1 MQRILIIGKSF
12 SGLSSFLKEHGYD
25 YIVLKDVL
33 GAKHPEKKLKH
44 RVLCDFSS
52 REEILRTVDAIP
64 GAIDGVISIYENYVL
79 PAAWVADHLGL
90 PGMPPDAAEA
100 CTDKWIMRGRF
111 ATAPEKISP
120 AFALVGNEDELR
132 QFAAGHSFPLIL
144 KPANLAKSLLV
155 TKSYTLEELLA
166 NYQRTVGQIGEVYK
180 KYSPNREPKILVEEF
195 LEGSIHSVD
204 AFVDADGEPHV
215 LEQIVDYQTGYD
227 IGYEDSFHYSRI
239 LPSKLSPED
248 QQIFRHCAALGVR
261 ALGMRSSPAH
271 IEIIMTKDGPRI
283 VEIGARNGG
292 YRERMHRLANGLD
305 IPAIALQLVF
315 GQKPQINVTKNEPC
329 AVLELFPKKSGTF
342 VRLENEEKLRQ
353 LPSLAY
359 LDVKAKPG
367 QYVGKSAEGYKMCAV
382 VMLHNSDAD
391 QFGRDL
397 DFVNQSVYVVTE
409 Q

>member
-1 MQRILIIGKSF
+1 
-12 SGLSSFLKEHGYD
+12 
-25 YIVLKDVL
+25 
-33 GAKHPEKKLKH
+33 
-44 RVLCDFSS
+44 
-52 REEILRTVDAIP
+52 
-64 GAIDGVISIYENYVL
+64 
-79 PAAWVADHLGL
+79 
-90 PGMPPDAAEA
+90 
-100 CTDKWIMRGRF
+100 
-111 ATAPEKISP
+111 
-120 AFALVGNEDELR
+120 
-132 QFAAGHSFPLIL
+132 
-144 KPANLAKSLLV
+144 
-155 TKSYTLEELLA
+155 
-166 NYQRTVGQIGEVYK
+166 
-180 KYSPNREPKILVEEF
+180 
-195 LEGSIHSVD
+195 
-204 AFVDADGEPHV
+204 
-215 LEQIVDYQTGYD
+215 
-227 IGYEDSFHYSRI
+227 
-239 LPSKLSPED
+239 
-248 QQIFRHCAALGVR
+248 
-261 ALGMRSSPAH
+261 MRSSPAH